1 MWKVF
6 TVKEVR
12 VEGNKLYS
20 AEQVQELVLNDE
32 YSWNSLY
39 VVAKYNFKEP
49 QPIPFLD
56 TIEVSLEDAHTVLIS
71 VYEKGMLGVPF
82 ILMR

>member
-12 VEGNKLYS
+12 VQGNKLYS
-20 AEQVQELVLNDE
+20 AEQIQELVLNDE

-39 VVAKYNFKEP
+39 VVGKYNFKEP
-49 QPIPFLD
+49 SHSVSRYDRGIAGSYRIPF
-56 TIEVSLEDAHTVLIS
+56 
-71 VYEKGMLGVPF
+71 
-82 ILMR
+82 

>member
-12 VEGNKLYS
+12 VQGNKLYS
-20 AEQVQELVLNDE
+20 AEQIQELVLNDE

-39 VVAKYNFKEP
+39 VVGKYNFKEP
-49 QPIPFLD
+49 KPIPFLN
-56 TIEVSLEDAHTVLIS
+56 THRGTVAGRSAYRFNISL
-71 VYEKGMLGVPF
+71 
-82 ILMR
+82 